1 MSAVQC
7 FERSEIKYLLTREQY
22 GFFTDRAAAELMP
35 DEYPK
40 CSIRSLYFDTPDY
53 LLITRSCEQP
63 EYKEKIRLRAY
74 SDVTPQSA
82 VFAEL
87 KKKYDSVVYKRRTS
101 LAEKDAVKWLEG
113 KRHFRGTQIEREID
127 SFAEHYKTLRPAA
140 LVFCDR
146 LSFVARS
153 NPDLRITFD
162 MNVKGR
168 LHDLSLT
175 RPVYGEEL
183 CPGRIIMEIKA
194 PGAVPVWLA
203 KILSEGKIYKTS
215 FSKYGTLYLNSF
227 GAARNKGETD
237 NVCNF

>member
-1 MSAVQC
+1 MSALQC

-22 GFFTDRAAAELMP
+22 RFFVNRASNELTP
-35 DEYPK
+35 DAYPEGQ
-40 CSIRSLYFDTPDY
+40 IRSLYFDTPEH
-53 LLITRSCEQP
+53 LLIARSCEQP

-74 SDVTPQSA
+74 SDVTEQTP

-101 LAEKDAVKWLEG
+101 VSEEDAVMWLEG
-113 KRHFRGTQIEREID
+113 KKHFRDTQIEREID

-146 LSFVARS
+146 LSFVTKS

-168 LHDLSLT
+168 MFDLSLM
-175 RPVYGEEL
+175 RPVYGEDL

-215 FSKYGTLYLNSF
+215 FSKYGTLYLKSIRS
-227 GAARNKGETD
+227 RNNEGENN